1 MAYQGNNNNRNNHHH
16 NQGGGKRPFP
26 PKQQVELPD
35 LVLDYRKD
43 PALFDTTASTWAKLI
58 DRTKKTQARNFYEKV
73 LELEAKATNES
84 WENVLPFVKM
94 LNSKVAY
101 GVSRKV
107 VSFEFEKM
115 MNKAIAQVNTPE
127 DLRVFKLFFEAV
139 LGFFKGSN

>member
-1 MAYQGNNNNRNNHHH
+1 MAYQGNNNNRNNQ
-16 NQGGGKRPFP
+16 NYKGGGNKNFP
-26 PKQQVELPD
+26 PRQQVELPD
-35 LVLDYRKD
+35 LVLDYKKD

-73 LELEAKATNES
+73 LELEAKSQNEA

-115 MNKAIAQVNTPE
+115 MNRAIMQINTPE

>member
-1 MAYQGNNNNRNNHHH
+1 MAYQDNTNNRNNH
-16 NQGGGKRPFP
+16 NNKGGGNKSFP
-26 PKQQVELPD
+26 PRQQVELPN
-35 LVLDYRKD
+35 LVLDYKKD
-43 PALFDTTASTWAKLI
+43 PTLFDTTASTWAKLI

-73 LELEAKATNES
+73 LELETKSQNEA